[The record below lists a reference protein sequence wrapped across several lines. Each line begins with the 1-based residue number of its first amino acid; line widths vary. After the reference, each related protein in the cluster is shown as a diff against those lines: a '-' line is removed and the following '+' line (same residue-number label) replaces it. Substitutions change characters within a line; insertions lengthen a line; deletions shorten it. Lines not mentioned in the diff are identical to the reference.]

1 MKKLTR
7 NKAEKKVQ
15 PKNAKAAVATQGAAK
30 EQAQCCAKV
39 STIVVGCH
47 D

>member
-7 NKAEKKVQ
+7 NKPEQKTTDKSKKTISTEQ
-15 PKNAKAAVATQGAAK
+15 TRQK

-39 STIVVGCH
+39 STVVAGCH

>member
-7 NKAEKKVQ
+7 NKTEKKVQ
-15 PKNAKAAVATQGAAK
+15 PKNVKAVVTTQGVAK